1 MGNIAKERE
10 SMEQASYPSYTL
22 DALRARKETAA
33 HRERQL
39 CSIPPGAPIVQ
50 CLRIIFGIIWAFA

>member
-1 MGNIAKERE
+1 
-10 SMEQASYPSYTL
+10 MEQAGHPSYTL